1 MVSTIRLYVSA
12 SYAIAVMATAGV
24 ISGFAAAGITGN
36 TLRGLQVALAMFAA
50 TGALLTVRLW
60 RMTRKDERLP
70 AGAGPPAM
78 RGH

>member
-36 TLRGLQVALAMFAA
+36 TLRGLQVALAMFAV

-60 RMTRKDERLP
+60 RMTRKGERLP
-70 AGAGPPAM
+70 AGASPPEL

>member
-12 SYAIAVMATAGV
+12 SYAIAVMATVG
-24 ISGFAAAGITGN
+24 ILSGFAAAGMTGD
-36 TLRGLQVALAMFAA
+36 TLRGLQVALAMFAV

-60 RMTRKDERLP
+60 RMTQKGERSP
-70 AGAGPPAM
+70 AAAGPPQM

>member
-1 MVSTIRLYVSA
+1 MVGTIRLYVSA

-60 RMTRKDERLP
+60 RMTRKGDRLP
-70 AGAGPPAM
+70 AGASPPEM
-78 RGH
+78 SGH

>member
-12 SYAIAVMATAGV
+12 SYAIAVMATVG
-24 ISGFAAAGITGN
+24 ILSGFAAAGMTGD

-60 RMTRKDERLP
+60 RMTQKGERSP
-70 AGAGPPAM
+70 AAAGPPQM